1 LLYVPH
7 FYMVPLYWFSMF
19 PRPLHH
25 LSEQQNAATT
35 AALLARLAGS
45 GVRPPHP
52 LWGKLPLLPH
62 SLPQLLGLPP
72 FPPHH
77 HPAHHHHQHHHQNQF
92 SPPPH
97 QQHHSFLQGGFHS
110 NSSRGDGADSPIDG
124 TYFSLLIL
132 CSYFIFLLFFLS
144 LFLHLS
150 IHSLIFNIKFI
161 SFLYFFS
168 SLPLMFSY
176 SSLCILSLFFFSHFQ
191 VISLFSIFFVER
203 KSFFFVADRNRTRLA
218 FIPHLFLCI
227 SFIRYKQF

>member
-1 LLYVPH
+1 
-7 FYMVPLYWFSMF
+7 MVPLYCFSMF

-77 HPAHHHHQHHHQNQF
+77 HPAHHHHQQHHHQNQF

-110 NSSRGDGADSPIDG
+110 NSRGDGADSPIDG
-124 TYFSLLIL
+124 IYFSLLFLCNFFSPADSPFDGTYFSLLFL
-132 CSYFIFLLFFLS
+132 GNLSSFCFIFLLLFFS
-144 LFLHLS
+144 LFLHFIFS
-150 IHSLIFNIKFI
+150 FANIQYSLYLFFI
-161 SFLYFFS
+161 SLLFTSYVFLLVQFFLYFEFIFPFHIFK
-168 SLPLMFSY
+168 LF
-176 SSLCILSLFFFSHFQ
+176 LFF
-191 VISLFSIFFVER
+191 
-203 KSFFFVADRNRTRLA
+203 
-218 FIPHLFLCI
+218 
-227 SFIRYKQF
+227 

>member
-1 LLYVPH
+1 
-7 FYMVPLYWFSMF
+7 MF

-77 HPAHHHHQHHHQNQF
+77 HPAHHHHHHQNQF
-92 SPPPH
+92 SPPP

-110 NSSRGDGADSPIDG
+110 SNSRGDGADSPIDG
-124 TYFSLLIL
+124 TYFSLLFL
-132 CSYFIFLLFFLS
+132 CSFFSFCSSLSCYFSRCLCILTF
-144 LFLHLS
+144 
-150 IHSLIFNIKFI
+150 HSLIFNIKFI
-161 SFLYFFS
+161 SFFVS
-168 SLPLMFSY
+168 SLL
-176 SSLCILSLFFFSHFQ
+176 
-191 VISLFSIFFVER
+191 
-203 KSFFFVADRNRTRLA
+203 
-218 FIPHLFLCI
+218 HLFCFLTQI
-227 SFIRYKQF
+227 L